1 MQSGETHVHLPT
13 GDDRVHLASNDMA
26 VVNASIVKGKLEY
39 PVWHVHAGERAGN
52 LPITP
57 YWMHRFDVLKGVVI
71 SGGEV
76 DYGDPP

>member
-1 MQSGETHVHLPT
+1 
-13 GDDRVHLASNDMA
+13 
-26 VVNASIVKGKLEY
+26 
-39 PVWHVHAGERAGN
+39 